1 MGQRRKYLD
10 RLRIRRSHVCRRH
23 DAQMSAAGCE
33 KAQCGEKQLK
43 AGETDEGDQK
53 INAVRGG
60 DLLCELVYHR
70 DILLRI
76 GEKE

>member
-1 MGQRRKYLD
+1 MSK
-10 RLRIRRSHVCRRH
+10 RIMTKPKAINHKKLV
-23 DAQMSAAGCE
+23 AFVLPITGCE

-53 INAVRGG
+53 INAVRGC